1 MEYLGFWVIRGVL
14 KPTHRKIEA
23 ITNIKTPT
31 SLKEV
36 REFIVVVK

>member
-1 MEYLGFWVIRGVL
+1 MEYLCLWVTRYGV
-14 KPTHRKIEA
+14 KPVKNKIEA